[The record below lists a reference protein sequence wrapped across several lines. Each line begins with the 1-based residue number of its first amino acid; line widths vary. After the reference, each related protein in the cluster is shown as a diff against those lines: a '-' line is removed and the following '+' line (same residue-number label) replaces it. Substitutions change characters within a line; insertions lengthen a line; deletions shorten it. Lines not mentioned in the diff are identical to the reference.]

1 MNTRLSFACAI
12 CAAVLLSATAN
23 AQTISL
29 EADYW
34 MPFNGDGKAESGYM
48 IDIAKAVFEPKGFQ
62 VTYSVT
68 PWARAVADVRAGKC
82 SAVVAAGVDDAPDLV
97 FPKEEQGLGDQ
108 TFYVKAGSP
117 WKYAGVGSLKG
128 LKLAVIKDYTYF
140 PDLDSYI
147 KANPTSVVVGF
158 GEGPLED
165 NLRLLVDGSVD
176 VVVDATAV
184 LAYTVNVMG
193 IKNKIAIAGNG
204 GSPMEMYIAFS
215 PKDPKSKEYANM
227 LSTGTAALRK
237 SGQLMRILAKYGLS
251 DWK

>member
-1 MNTRLSFACAI
+1 MKTRLSFACAI
-12 CAAVLLSATAN
+12 CVSILFSTAVY

-62 VTYSVT
+62 VNYSVT

-82 SAVVAAGVDDAPDLV
+82 SAVVAAGVDDAPDFI
-97 FPKEEQGLGDQ
+97 FPKEEQGLGVQ

-117 WKYAGVGSLKG
+117 WKYTGVGSLKG
-128 LKLAVIKDYTYF
+128 VKLAVIKDYTYF
-140 PDLDSYI
+140 DDLDSYI
-147 KANPTSVVVGF
+147 KANPKSVAVAF
-158 GEGPLED
+158 GEDPLRD
-165 NLRLLVDGSVD
+165 NLRLLVGGSVD

-184 LAYTVNVMG
+184 LAYTANRMG
-193 IKNKIAIAGNG
+193 IKSKVANAGNG
-204 GSPMEMYIAFS
+204 GSPLPMYIAFS
-215 PKDPKSKEYANM
+215 PADPKSKEYANM
-227 LSTGTAALRK
+227 LSAGTIALRK
-237 SGQLMRILAKYGLS
+237 SGALKKILAKYGLS